1 MSSAYI
7 QFDAAILAHINW
19 LMRFKNALQGID
31 RDPFD
36 LEQIGDDSICEFG
49 RWLYVNPASFP
60 NPELFERTKSLHK
73 LFHKNAAVVGALI
86 RSVGEPDGIRK
97 HMDELDQVSSQLV
110 GILEDAKDY
119 SR

>member
-1 MSSAYI
+1 MTSAYF

-36 LEQIGDDSICEFG
+36 LEKIGDDSICKFG
-49 RWLYVNPASFP
+49 RWLYANPASFP
-60 NPELFERTKSLHK
+60 NLELCERTQSLHK
-73 LFHKNAAVVGALI
+73 LFHKRAAVVAAAIWTSGQTASI
-86 RSVGEPDGIRK
+86 GK
-97 HMDELDQVSSQLV
+97 HMDELEQVSRQLV
-110 GILEDAKDY
+110 DTLEDAKDY